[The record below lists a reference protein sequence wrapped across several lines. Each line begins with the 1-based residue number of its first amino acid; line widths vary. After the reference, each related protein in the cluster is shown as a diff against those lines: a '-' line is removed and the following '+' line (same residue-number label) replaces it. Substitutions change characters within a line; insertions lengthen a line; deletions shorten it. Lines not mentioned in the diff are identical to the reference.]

1 MEPQTARYNQYS
13 RAESSKMASG
23 HHQPPG
29 GGEGND
35 GSISDSALSFNLTEG
50 RRKRRSSIGTKW
62 LLSLGSTG
70 TKATAHLRFRP
81 TVIIIFILFIVVVV
95 IIVAQL
101 IADTCD
107 FIEMC

>member
-35 GSISDSALSFNLTEG
+35 GSISDSALSFSLTEG
-50 RRKRRSSIGTKW
+50 RRKRRSSIGDKVA
-62 LLSLGSTG
+62 SLVGLNRNKSNSASQIPPNG
-70 TKATAHLRFRP
+70 YHHCYP
-81 TVIIIFILFIVVVV
+81 FIVVVV
-95 IIVAQL
+95 IIVAPL
-101 IADTCD
+101 AM
-107 FIEMC
+107 FSKL

>member
-35 GSISDSALSFNLTEG
+35 GRISDFSLTEG
-50 RRKRRSSIGTKW
+50 RRKRRSSIGDKVA
-62 LLSLGSTG
+62 SLVGLNRNKSNS
-70 TKATAHLRFRP
+70 A
-81 TVIIIFILFIVVVV
+81 TVIIIAIIFIVVVV
-95 IIVAQL
+95 KKIFVVIIIAQL
-101 IADTCD
+101 AEFLNFEILTL
-107 FIEMC
+107 